1 MIHVA
6 RTWIKVFCPKMIFA
20 VPGFAF
26 QMHSTHLN
34 YAHHKEKQ
42 MEFLLDSE
50 LLYCVFD
57 DTDAF
62 L

>member
-34 YAHHKEKQ
+34 YAHHKEKKNGIPIGLRAS
-42 MEFLLDSE
+42 LL
-50 LLYCVFD
+50 CF
-57 DTDAF
+57 
-62 L
+62 